1 MEEEK
6 RRGDHGHPPTPSN
19 APEITN
25 DPHRGYP
32 ASLRLVAVFSPFS
45 GENRRL
51 ADGLTDLLPATTPS
65 ALTTRRWIGQ
75 FLVPRPRPA
84 VHLGKKQAI
93 GNCFETSMSLYSQ
106 CRGWTNEAPD
116 AAKAIESSTDGQTA
130 GAEMKIGC
138 ACSSPAGHHGE
149 RNTQNTAHLPRRTR
163 TPNPIRWMGA
173 AEAATG
179 ANFMSGQIQRRF
191 MASYLR
197 VAPRRG
203 TRALLFK
210 SAALR
215 AL

>member
-1 MEEEK
+1 M
-6 RRGDHGHPPTPSN
+6 
-19 APEITN
+19 
-25 DPHRGYP
+25 
-32 ASLRLVAVFSPFS
+32 AVFSPFS

-65 ALTTRRWIGQ
+65 ALTRRWVGQ
-75 FLVPRPRPA
+75 FLVPRPQPA

-93 GNCFETSMSLYSQ
+93 GNCFETSMSLPSQ
-106 CRGWTNEAPD
+106 CRGWTNGAPD
-116 AAKAIESSTDGQTA
+116 AAKAIESSTDGMKA

-138 ACSSPAGHHGE
+138 ACSSCLPFCRLDIMGRETHKTRLIYPAEHRIPFDGWE
-149 RNTQNTAHLPRRTR
+149 QQKRRR
-163 TPNPIRWMGA
+163 
-173 AEAATG
+173 

-203 TRALLFK
+203 TRAPLFK